1 MTYNGLSP
9 KTYGGFESVEDNRWR
24 KNREGMGYSGQN
36 LTLVIDDVGRARVPE
51 PRVIGGH
58 LDNVDVLIL
67 FEHGLAVGIVNLI
80 GAHVDWRELGDGTSD
95 VGVLCLRGLGAM
107 CPGVCAV
114 RPAHPHTLLR
124 LELTGHME
132 AIGLRG

>member
-1 MTYNGLSP
+1 MPVVRT
-9 KTYGGFESVEDNRWR
+9 
-24 KNREGMGYSGQN
+24 N
-36 LTLVIDDVGRARVPE
+36 LALIVDDVGRARVTE

-58 LDNVDVLIL
+58 LDNMDVLVL

-80 GAHVDWRELGDGTSD
+80 GAHVDRGELGDGASD

-124 LELTGHME
+124 LELTGHVE
-132 AIGLRG
+132 AVGLGG